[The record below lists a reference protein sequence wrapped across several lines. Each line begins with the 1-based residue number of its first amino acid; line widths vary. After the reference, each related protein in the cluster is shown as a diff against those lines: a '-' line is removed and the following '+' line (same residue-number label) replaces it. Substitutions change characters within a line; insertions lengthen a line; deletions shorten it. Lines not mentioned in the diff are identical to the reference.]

1 MTEDCKSI
9 LLLSNEPS
17 ANSKENTLSSF
28 SNSIPPDYLAKHQSL
43 KVAVRGLVINLKM
56 VKGLTLTPASKHMPA
71 LIQITRE
78 NWADCVGAE
87 DSLNYLTIS
96 MFESKYALKLYVDK
110 DTHYT
115 PESLYRHFATQTINH
130 YRDNPIVSSLPANPL
145 HPIPHYLESFPPIL
159 SMRYAAAHTI
169 NV

>member
-1 MTEDCKSI
+1 MAQKQRKDKEVSTLFFTVVFKRLQPLEQ
-9 LLLSNEPS
+9 PS
-17 ANSKENTLSSF
+17 TPYANSNENTLSSF

-43 KVAVRGLVINLKM
+43 KVAVRGLGINLKM

-78 NWADCVGAE
+78 NWADCVGTE

-115 PESLYRHFATQTINH
+115 PESLYCHFAT
-130 YRDNPIVSSLPANPL
+130 
-145 HPIPHYLESFPPIL
+145 
-159 SMRYAAAHTI
+159 
-169 NV
+169 

>member
-1 MTEDCKSI
+1 
-9 LLLSNEPS
+9 
-17 ANSKENTLSSF
+17 
-28 SNSIPPDYLAKHQSL
+28 
-43 KVAVRGLVINLKM
+43 M
-56 VKGLTLTPASKHMPA
+56 VKGLTLMPASKHMPA

-78 NWADCVGAE
+78 NCADCVGAE
-87 DSLNYLTIS
+87 DSLNYLNIS

-130 YRDNPIVSSLPANPL
+130 YRDNPIVSSLKIQANPL
-145 HPIPHYLESFPPIL
+145 QPIPHYLESSTPIL
-159 SMRYAAAHTI
+159 SMWYAAAQTI